1 MGTIYASITWI
12 NGSDIE
18 MARRHLIGEEEVRQT
33 SVEML
38 VDTGSYMMCIN
49 ESIREQLGLPFI
61 ERRRHFLADDQ
72 MVEHDIVGPLCVK
85 FQNRTAICSAAVLE
99 GNSKPLLGAIP
110 IEEMDVLID
119 AKRQEL
125 VINPEHPDGA
135 QHRIPTL
142 RRVPGYLKV
151 E

>member
-1 MGTIYASITWI
+1 MGIIHAEITLI
-12 NGSDIE
+12 NGTDIE
-18 MARRHLIGEEEVRQT
+18 MARRHIIGKEEIRQI

-38 VDTGSYMMCIN
+38 VDTGAYMMCIN

-72 MVEHDIVGPLCVK
+72 LVEHDIVGPLYVK

-99 GNSKPLLGAIP
+99 GNSEPLLGAIP

-125 VINPEHPDGA
+125 LINPEHPDGA

-142 RRVPGYLKV
+142 KFAPGYFKLK
-151 E
+151 